1 MSLTKISINNI
12 ESIISQNSHLN
23 YDNLKSIF
31 EESGIEVREVRKQQ
45 VSNENGE
52 NELSDLYLLVSKE
65 QVTPLQIECNGLILE
80 KETNKVVCM
89 CLNKF
94 NKLTNTNSINQ
105 MEIIEN
111 LKIQYAN
118 QGKLRMEYC
127 EDGTVIRLYN
137 RYTTG
142 NLTNSFGCNDR
153 FNWFTATT
161 KCIDARKSY
170 WSSEKTFDDMFW
182 EIFDKSGY
190 NVTDLNVN
198 CTYSFIL
205 LHRDN
210 RIVVNHRYN
219 NLIFINSVNNKTKEE
234 SFTNYFFNQDPKRC
248 IRRTKQIDLTSGIH
262 YPLDDYYNPDK
273 RGIILKFFNEIENKW
288 DIYQFDFGNY
298 GNVKE
303 IRGNVPKIRTRY
315 LELLNEPEKLAILEK
330 EYPENQ
336 MLFAM
341 IKHCMN
347 NLYKRVHKLYFDSH
361 VKHSLTVTE
370 TDPLFRTM
378 RQLHADYKKK
388 NIIVTFDAVIQ
399 KVNSLNPNIISKL
412 IGWVN

>member
-1 MSLTKISINNI
+1 MSSKIFINNVQ
-12 ESIISQNSHLN
+12 SIISQNSHLN
-23 YDNLKSIF
+23 YEIIKSIF
-31 EESGIEVREVRKQQ
+31 EESGINVREIRKQQ

-52 NELSDLYLLVSKE
+52 NELSDLYLLVSNE
-65 QVTPLQIECNGLILE
+65 QNTPLQTECNGLILE
-80 KETNKVVCM
+80 KETNKIVCM

-94 NKLTNTNSINQ
+94 NNISNAIDQ
-105 MEIIEN
+105 METIEN
-111 LKIQYAN
+111 LKIQHP
-118 QGKLRMEYC
+118 KIRMEYC

-137 RYTTG
+137 RNTG
-142 NLTNSFGCNDR
+142 WNINNRG
-153 FNWFTATT
+153 NWYTATT

-170 WSSEKTFDDMFW
+170 WSSEKTFDGMFW

-190 NVTDLNVN
+190 NVSDLNIN

-205 LHRDN
+205 LHREN
-210 RIVVNHRYN
+210 RIVVNHKYN
-219 NLIFINSVNNKTKEE
+219 NLIYINSVHNETQEE
-234 SFTNYFFNQDPKRC
+234 NFTNYFYNENPKRC
-248 IRRTKQIDLTSGIH
+248 IRRTKQIDITSSIH
-262 YPLDDYYNPDK
+262 YPLDDYYLHDK
-273 RGIILKFFNEIENKW
+273 RGVILKFFDETNNKW
-288 DIYQFDFGNY
+288 TSFQYDFQNY
-298 GNVKE
+298 GNIKE
-303 IRGNVPKIRTRY
+303 VRGNVPKIRTRY
-315 LELLNEPEKLAILEK
+315 LELLNEPEKLIILEK

-347 NLYKRVHKLYFDSH
+347 NLYKRVHKLYFESH
-361 VKHSLTVTE
+361 VKHSVIVTD

>member
-1 MSLTKISINNI
+1 MSSTKISINNI
-12 ESIISQNSHLN
+12 ASIISQNSHLN

-31 EESGIEVREVRKQQ
+31 EEFGIEVREVRKQKI
-45 VSNENGE
+45 SNENGE

-65 QVTPLQIECNGLILE
+65 QVTPLQMECNGLILE

-94 NKLTNTNSINQ
+94 NKITNINAINQ
-105 MEIIEN
+105 IETIEN
-111 LKIQYAN
+111 LKVQYP
-118 QGKLRMEYC
+118 KLRMEYC

-137 RYTTG
+137 RNTG
-142 NLTNSFGCNDR
+142 FGWNDR
-153 FNWFTATT
+153 LNWFTATT

-182 EIFDKSGY
+182 EIFDKSRY
-190 NVTDLNVN
+190 NIADLNVN

-205 LHRDN
+205 LHREN

-219 NLIFINSVNNKTKEE
+219 NLIYINSVHNETHEE
-234 SFTNYFFNQDPKRC
+234 TFTNYFFNKDPKRC
-248 IRRTKQIDLTSGIH
+248 IRRTKQIDIISGIH
-262 YPLDDYYNPDK
+262 YPLDDYYLPNK
-273 RGIILKFFNEIENKW
+273 RGIILKFFDEINNKW
-288 DIYQFDFGNY
+288 SLWQYDFQQY
-298 GNVKE
+298 GSVKE
-303 IRGNVPKIRTRY
+303 IRGNVPSIRMRY

-347 NLYKRVHKLYFDSH
+347 NLYKRVHKLYFESH
-361 VKHSLTVTE
+361 VKHSLTVTD
-370 TDPLFRTM
+370 TDPLFRTLK
-378 RQLHADYKKK
+378 QLHAGYKKK
-388 NIIVTFDAVIQ
+388 NIIVTFDAVIE

-412 IGWVN
+412 VGWVN

>member
-1 MSLTKISINNI
+1 MSSKISINNVQ
-12 ESIISQNSHLN
+12 SIISQNNHLD
-23 YDNLKSIF
+23 YENLKSIF
-31 EESGIEVREVRKQQ
+31 EESGVDVREVKIQQ

-65 QVTPLQIECNGLILE
+65 NEHPTPLQIECNGLILE

-94 NKLTNTNSINQ
+94 NKISNINAINQ

-111 LKIQYAN
+111 LKIQHP
-118 QGKLRMEYC
+118 KVRMEYC

-137 RYTTG
+137 RVTG
-142 NLTNSFGCNDR
+142 WDTNHRN
-153 FNWFTATT
+153 NWYTATT

-190 NVTDLNVN
+190 NVSDLNIN

-205 LHRDN
+205 LHREN

-219 NLIFINSVNNKTKEE
+219 NLIYINSVHNGTQEE

-248 IRRTKQIDLTSGIH
+248 IRRTKQIDINSGIH
-262 YPLDDYYNPDK
+262 YPLDDYYLPDK
-273 RGIILKFFNEIENKW
+273 RGVILKFFDETNNKW
-288 DIYQFDFGNY
+288 SLWQYDFQQY
-298 GNVKE
+298 GSVKE
-303 IRGNVPKIRTRY
+303 IRGNVPLIRMRY

-347 NLYKRVHKLYFDSH
+347 NLYKRVHKLYFESH
-361 VKHSLTVTE
+361 VKHNITVTD
-370 TDPLFRTM
+370 TDPLFKTL
-378 RQLHADYKKK
+378 RQLHGAYKKQGT
-388 NIIVTFDAVIQ
+388 IVTFEVVIQ
-399 KVNSLNPNIISKL
+399 KVNSLDKNIIKSL
-412 IGWVN
+412 LNWV